1 MRISQGVSG
10 TREQRKKVEGNKGT
24 RNSFGDHRKKLLR
37 KGGQTEIKSDVKG
50 TYLETF
56 SLHHVVNVFFIIVI
70 LFARIFGG
78 R

>member
-1 MRISQGVSG
+1 MKQFWGSQ
-10 TREQRKKVEGNKGT
+10 
-24 RNSFGDHRKKLLR
+24 KKLLR

-56 SLHHVVNVFFIIVI
+56 SLHHVVNVFFIIIII